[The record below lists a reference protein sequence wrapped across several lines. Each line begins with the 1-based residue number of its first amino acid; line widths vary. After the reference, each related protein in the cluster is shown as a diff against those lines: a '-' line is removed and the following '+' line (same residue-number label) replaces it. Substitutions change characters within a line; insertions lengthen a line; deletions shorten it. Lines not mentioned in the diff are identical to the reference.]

1 MSETQNVSEL
11 KSHRMK
17 QILPAGKGVW
27 VPIDHGVSD
36 WPVEGLADT
45 GRLIERLTITGGAD
59 AIVCHRGP
67 LASFANVPPANWK
80 GGWVLHLS
88 ASTRHAG
95 ESVGYKVLA
104 GDLATVVLSA
114 LERGAVAVSVQVNLG
129 DENEPEMLETLS
141 RIADECQPLGV
152 PLLGMIYPRGPNLSP
167 LPDDQTN
174 GVAHAARIGW
184 ELGCDIVKVPWT
196 GSPESF
202 AEVTSAVPIPVL
214 VSGGPKT
221 DDFRVV
227 LRTVRDAMA
236 VGASG
241 VCMGRQIFGDADP
254 TARLREVRE
263 VVHGIPWDADGR
275 FKLDIEEADGLD
287 ELYDSFKANLDRY
300 EGQ

>member
-1 MSETQNVSEL
+1 
-11 KSHRMK
+11 
-17 QILPAGKGVW
+17 
-27 VPIDHGVSD
+27 
-36 WPVEGLADT
+36 
-45 GRLIERLTITGGAD
+45 
-59 AIVCHRGP
+59 
-67 LASFANVPPANWK
+67 
-80 GGWVLHLS
+80 
-88 ASTRHAG
+88 
-95 ESVGYKVLA
+95 
-104 GDLATVVLSA
+104 
-114 LERGAVAVSVQVNLG
+114 
-129 DENEPEMLETLS
+129 
-141 RIADECQPLGV
+141 
-152 PLLGMIYPRGPNLSP
+152 
-167 LPDDQTN
+167 
-174 GVAHAARIGW
+174 
-184 ELGCDIVKVPWT
+184 
-196 GSPESF
+196 
-202 AEVTSAVPIPVL
+202 VL